1 MSIFD
6 LNKIGLNIVSNIG
19 FQISNVLIQ
28 IALPPILI
36 HFWGLDYY
44 GEWLIIYAISGIL
57 SNTEFGFAT
66 AATTELSVLK
76 SQSKNNEVKLLFR
89 SVFWFIFILTS
100 FLTFL
105 FGLLVIANI
114 SKFNFKILNTQS
126 SIEIVIVVMLY
137 SMVSVIASLPNGI
150 YRVLNIY
157 HIDRVFNIVFKLIET
172 IIIILSVY
180 FRAEIFLVF
189 MYLFSFK
196 LIQFGVI
203 YYDISRRFAYIS
215 ILPFQVDLRLIKPL
229 IQPSFAMFGIQLF
242 QALNVQG
249 VTIAIGS
256 VLSPASVVV
265 FNSSRTLINFL
276 KQIPSLM
283 NLSYWTEFSHK
294 FGLGNFSEI
303 NALYKKLFRL
313 NLSLT
318 LVGVLFLS
326 IFGESIF
333 RLWLGSASIY
343 ESHFFNILLLSAF
356 FGAISSTSSTLLYSV
371 NLHGRFS
378 IYYVFLTSFLLLS
391 IGIVSSQFQLLGVGY
406 LLVVFEL
413 FLLFLVFIEVRRLF
427 NFRNF

>member
-1 MSIFD
+1 
-6 LNKIGLNIVSNIG
+6 
-19 FQISNVLIQ
+19 
-28 IALPPILI
+28 
-36 HFWGLDYY
+36 
-44 GEWLIIYAISGIL
+44 
-57 SNTEFGFAT
+57 
-66 AATTELSVLK
+66 
-76 SQSKNNEVKLLFR
+76 
-89 SVFWFIFILTS
+89 
-100 FLTFL
+100 
-105 FGLLVIANI
+105 
-114 SKFNFKILNTQS
+114 
-126 SIEIVIVVMLY
+126 
-137 SMVSVIASLPNGI
+137 
-150 YRVLNIY
+150 
-157 HIDRVFNIVFKLIET
+157 
-172 IIIILSVY
+172 
-180 FRAEIFLVF
+180 
-189 MYLFSFK
+189 
-196 LIQFGVI
+196 
-203 YYDISRRFAYIS
+203 
-215 ILPFQVDLRLIKPL
+215 
-229 IQPSFAMFGIQLF
+229 MFGIQLF